1 MKAYEVTLNGQHK
14 VMVEATSPYDA
25 LDMAELELEDYTT
38 SEDDD
43 WTIRRVS

>member
-1 MKAYEVTLNGQHK
+1 MRKYEITLNEQHK
-14 VMVEATSPYDA
+14 VMVEATSPYEA

-38 SEDDD
+38 NEDDD